1 MTHLR
6 DVMDMDEFSRSI
18 GEGWI
23 RMQKHPQHPQHPLY
37 IYNYTE
43 KAVFAQEWNSATL
56 ACRGLITDHN
66 DNVLAR
72 PFPKFFNHGE
82 SADPYVHSTRID
94 GIFDKLDGSLGIA
107 YRDPNGEASIATR
120 GSFSSDQAI
129 MATAILLEKYGDWE
143 WNETYTPLFEI
154 IYPTNRIVLDYGD
167 QEDLVMIGAV
177 EIATGTIYCADEARM
192 VLKWPGPVAEEL
204 SSIELDR
211 ANREGVVVLHIS
223 SNSLEKYK
231 QEDYILLHRLVTNL
245 NARTVYDVMTA
256 KTKLE
261 DFIAPFPDEVHDWI
275 RDVYLELWWDAEDHE
290 AVLHTLYEII
300 VAHLNDLKPDW
311 TRGDFA
317 RYVQDTYPRVT
328 GPLFFMLDERYDRVQ
343 QWAWD
348 SVKPSADAFG
358 RPHSGGIQR

>member
-6 DVMDMDEFSRSI
+6 DIMDMDEFSRSI

-23 RMQKHPQHPQHPLY
+23 RMQKHPQHPLY

-82 SADPYVHSTRID
+82 AADPYTHEAASGYLPMFIT
-94 GIFDKLDGSLGIA
+94 DKLDGSLGILYHTPDGQCA
-107 YRDPNGEASIATR
+107 VATR
-120 GSFSSDQAI
+120 GSFTSDQALW
-129 MATAILLEKYGDWE
+129 ATEKLNTFDWD
-143 WNETYTPLFEI
+143 WASGYTPLVEI
-154 IYPTNRIVLDYGD
+154 IYPDNRIVLDYGSR
-167 QEDLVMIGAV
+167 EALVLIGAV
-177 EIATGTIYCADEARM
+177 ECSTGRTCTPQQARILLNWPAGVADR
-192 VLKWPGPVAEEL
+192 LD
-204 SSIELDR
+204 SIQLDR
-211 ANREGVVVLHIS
+211 ENREGVVVHYLKS
-223 SNSLEKYK
+223 DTRVKYK
-231 QEDYILLHRLVTNL
+231 QEDYILLHKLVTNL
-245 NARTVYDVMTA
+245 NARTVYDAMTA
-256 KTKLE
+256 NTKLE

-275 RDVYLELWWDAEDHE
+275 RDVFFELWNAHDDCEGTVYA
-290 AVLHTLYEII
+290 LYET
-300 VAHLNDLKPDW
+300 VLAHLNDLKPEW